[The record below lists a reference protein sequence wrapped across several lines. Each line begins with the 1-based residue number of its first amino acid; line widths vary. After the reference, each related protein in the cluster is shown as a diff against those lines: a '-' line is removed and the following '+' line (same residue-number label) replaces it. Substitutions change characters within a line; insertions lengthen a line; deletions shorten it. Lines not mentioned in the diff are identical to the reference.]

1 MSQFETGDAYKIGW
15 QSVVANALVGVVGDI
30 FVSDRAQ
37 TMVDGNYLVCA
48 IRSTLGC
55 IGALSSEEGFKLTT

>member
-1 MSQFETGDAYKIGW
+1 VSQFETDDAYKIGW
-15 QSVVANALVGVVGDI
+15 QSVVTNALVGVVSNI

-48 IRSTLGC
+48 ICSTLVC
-55 IGALSSEEGFKLTT
+55 IGAFSSEERFKLTT